1 MKPILARYAKMREY
15 PVIPCNLCGSQDHL
29 QRQAIKG
36 MLTDWEKSH
45 PGRIASI
52 FRALTQV
59 APSQLADRTLFDFGA
74 LETEASDHRW
84 LPEGAVANINS
95 DADERIPCAKVEP

>member
-1 MKPILARYAKMREY
+1 
-15 PVIPCNLCGSQDHL
+15 
-29 QRQAIKG
+29 

-74 LETEASDHRW
+74 LETKASDHRW
-84 LPEGAVANINS
+84 LPEGAVANTQP
-95 DADERIPCAKVEP
+95 DADDRIPCAKVEP